1 MSVRLR
7 IDLAYHGGHYSGWAK
22 QPQRPTVQGALEEAL
37 AVTLR
42 LDRAQVT
49 TVVAGR
55 TDAGVHALGQV
66 AHLDLPERYALS
78 PSALQALPQR
88 LQGAL
93 KTPTIVIHDVRIAP
107 EGFDARF
114 SPLARRYEYRI
125 ADAQAT
131 KNPLLAHQTL
141 WRRESLDIEAMNR
154 LGQALSGLHDWASFC
169 KAREGATTIRDL
181 QVFRWR
187 RDEEGVLVGDVVA
200 DAFCHSMVRA
210 LVGAALA
217 VGSGKLGVE
226 QVVQLRDEALR
237 TSAFPTLAA
246 HALTLV
252 EVVYPPDAELASR
265 ADQTRN
271 RRDADPD

>member
-1 MSVRLR
+1 MRLR

-22 QPQRPTVQGALEEAL
+22 QPHRPTVQGALEDAL

-42 LDRAQVT
+42 LERSQVT

-66 AHLDLPERYALS
+66 AHLDLPEGYAV
-78 PSALQALPQR
+78 SANALHALPQR

-93 KTPTIVIHDVRIAP
+93 KTPTIVIHDVQIAP

-114 SPLARRYEYRI
+114 SALARRYVYRI
-125 ADAQAT
+125 ADAQAR
-131 KNPLLAHQTL
+131 KNPLSAHQTL

-154 LGQALSGLHDWASFC
+154 LGSALCGLHDWASFC

-181 QVFRWR
+181 QAFSWE
-187 RDEEGVLVGDVVA
+187 RDDEGVLVGEVVA

-217 VGSGKLGVE
+217 AGSGKLDVE
-226 QVVQLRDEALR
+226 QVVRLRDAATR

-252 EVVYPPDAELASR
+252 EVVYPPDADLASR

-271 RRDADPD
+271 KRDADPD